1 MTFTSNG
8 FQTRVNRNVPLP
20 TAGSRASMNPQS
32 AAIAPVGGFRSGNG
46 TTYLSAQNLAVVG
59 SFAFAQGQFV
69 GSQYP
74 LGASVAGFV
83 MNLLQTVIPFPSESD
98 PNFPNPVRLAV
109 ENGFPIGGLQTAGD
123 YFVTPVSPVSGIVS
137 PGDTVYARHY
147 DGGVT
152 NDPTDFSAT
161 AVQTAASASVTVSA
175 VTKGVLVPGMAL
187 TGTGLGTAPIVQSQ
201 TSGTPGGAG
210 VYVLN
215 ETTGFASATVG
226 SAAFNT
232 GFSFSTG
239 TVAGASFTG
248 VIDANGV
255 LTVSALTGT
264 IDVPQPSLNNDGPFL
279 SGTGVP
285 NNLQVI
291 AQLTGSTPGGTGTYQ
306 TNGLIA
312 VASASMTTTE
322 GQQAIISKSI

>member
-20 TAGSRASMNPQS
+20 VAGSYASMNPRS
-32 AAIAPVGGFRSGNG
+32 AAVAPLGGFRSGNG
-46 TTYLSAQNLAVVG
+46 TTVDSTQNLAVVG
-59 SFAFAQGQFV
+59 AFAFAQGALV
-69 GSQYP
+69 GSQFP

-83 MNLLQTVIPFPSESD
+83 MNLLQTIIPFPNAGD
-98 PNFPNPVRLAV
+98 ANYPNPVRMAV

-123 YFVTPVSPVSGIVS
+123 YWATPVAPVSGVVTA
-137 PGDTVYARHY
+137 GDTVYARHY
-147 DGGVT
+147 DGAVT

-161 AVQTAASASVTVSA
+161 AVQTASSANVTVSA
-175 VTKGVLVPGMAL
+175 VTKGRLVPGMAL
-187 TGTGLGTAPIVQSQ
+187 TGTGLGVAPVVQSQ

-232 GFSFSTG
+232 GFSWATS

-255 LTVSALTGT
+255 LTASAVTGV
-264 IDVPQPSLNNDGPFL
+264 IDVPQPSLNNDGPFV

-285 NNLQVI
+285 SNLQVI
-291 AQLTGSTPGGTGTYQ
+291 AQLSGTTGGAGTYQ

-312 VASASMTTTE
+312 VASTAMTTTE

>member
-8 FQTRVNRNVPLP
+8 FQTRVNRNLPLP
-20 TAGSRASMNPQS
+20 TVGSYASMNPRSS
-32 AAIAPVGGFRSGNG
+32 AVAPPGGFRSGNG
-46 TTYLSAQNLAVVG
+46 NTYLSAQNLAVVG
-59 SFAFAQGQFV
+59 NFAFAQGQLV
-69 GSQYP
+69 GSQFP

-83 MNLLQTVIPFPSESD
+83 MNLLQTIIPFPSAAD
-98 PNFPNPVRLAV
+98 PNYPNPVRLAV

-123 YFVTPVSPVSGIVS
+123 FWAAPVSPVSGIVS
-137 PGDTVYARHY
+137 PGDVVYVRHY
-147 DGGVT
+147 DGAPT

-161 AVQTAASASVTVSA
+161 AVQTAASANVTVSA
-175 VTKGVLVPGMAL
+175 VTKGALVPGMAL
-187 TGTGLGTAPIVQSQ
+187 TGTGLGTAPVVQSQ

-232 GFSFSTG
+232 GFTWSTG

-248 VIDANGV
+248 VIDVNGV
-255 LTVSALTGT
+255 LTVSALTG
-264 IDVPQPSLNNDGPFL
+264 IIGVPSGDVDAQFV

-285 NNLQVI
+285 SNLQII
-291 AQLTGSTPGGTGTYQ
+291 AQLTGSAGGTGTYQ

-312 VASASMTTTE
+312 VASVAMTTVE